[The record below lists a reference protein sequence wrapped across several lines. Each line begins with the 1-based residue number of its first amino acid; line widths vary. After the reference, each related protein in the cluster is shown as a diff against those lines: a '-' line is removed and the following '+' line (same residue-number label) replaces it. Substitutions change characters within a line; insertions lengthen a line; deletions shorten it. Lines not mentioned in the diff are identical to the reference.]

1 MGPVRRF
8 ARAAEFW
15 VLLTLSVGAA
25 VYFLGGQLG
34 INSVFK

>member
-15 VLLTLSVGAA
+15 VLLVLSVALFAA
-25 VYFLGGQLG
+25 VIVSAGKAIF
-34 INSVFK
+34 